1 MTKLK
6 PTTSSVWEIETSH
19 LVAVPRTILAA
30 SVQHLKD
37 QVQYIADTKG
47 VRVDRPPIGVVV
59 FTEEPDRLHCFFTD
73 RHGKRRR
80 FMRLR
85 RGG

>member
-6 PTTSSVWEIETSH
+6 PTVSSTWEIETSH
-19 LVAVPRTILAA
+19 LVAVPRSIIAA
-30 SVQHLKD
+30 SMQHLKD

-47 VRVDRPPIGVVV
+47 VRADRPPIGVVAFV
-59 FTEEPDRLHCFFTD
+59 EDDDRLHCFFTD

-80 FMRLR
+80 FMRLKR
-85 RGG
+85 ES